1 MSAAWLVKVC
11 GLTHA
16 ADAAFAA
23 AEGADLLGFV
33 VHPPSP
39 RHCADLA
46 GAAAEVR
53 ERAVLVMVSDD
64 PAELARTAARAG
76 LRRIQPH
83 GPRRSLMAAALL
95 KEGFDVLLPWH
106 DGPGQLPL
114 VGCLY
119 LWEPG
124 PGRTGLEGGSG
135 QANPLDH
142 PPPGPYLLAGGLDGA
157 NLAARLAA
165 LPTAARPHLRG
176 FDAASRLE
184 RSPGKKDPEKVRAF
198 LRAARALDL
207 GGPDAL

>member
-1 MSAAWLVKVC
+1 MSAALQVKVC
-11 GLTHA
+11 GLTRA

-46 GAAAEVR
+46 GAAGAVR
-53 ERAVLVMVSDD
+53 DRAVLVMVSDD
-64 PAELARTAARAG
+64 PVELARTADRAG

-83 GPRRSLMAAALL
+83 GAGRAKAAAALR
-95 KEGFDVLLPWH
+95 KEGFEVLLPWL
-106 DGPGQLPL
+106 DEPGQAPAA
-114 VGCLY
+114 GCLY

-135 QANPLDH
+135 QANPLAH

-157 NLAARLAA
+157 NLAERLAA
-165 LPTAARPHLRG
+165 LPGEARPHLRG

-184 RSPGKKDPEKVRAF
+184 QSPGVKSPEKVRAF
-198 LRAARALDL
+198 IRAARALDL
-207 GGPDAL
+207 GGTHAL